1 MASDFNK
8 RKKEIKKSIKILRKD
23 IETLTQMA
31 EYVEQNIDTLTEDNA
46 DKFDKHLTSLDNKLK
61 MVELFG

>member
-23 IETLTQMA
+23 IETLTKMA

-46 DKFDKHLTSLDNKLK
+46 DEFDKHLTSLDDKLK

>member
-23 IETLTQMA
+23 IETLTKMA
-31 EYVEQNIDTLTEDNA
+31 EYVEQNIDTLTEDKA
-46 DKFDKHLTSLDNKLK
+46 DKFDKHLSSLENKLK
-61 MVELFG
+61 VVELFG

>member
-1 MASDFNK
+1 MASDFGK

-31 EYVEQNIDTLTEDNA
+31 EYVEQNIDTLTEDEK
-46 DKFDKHLTSLDNKLK
+46 DKFDKHLDVLENKLK
-61 MVELFG
+61 VVELFG